1 MFWAKWI
8 GKLSGIAGSPE
19 NVEITV
25 HKTEWVSLLLMAA
38 IAVIACVLLPLVST
52 NFVEPYI
59 VGVLGKTAQGVSTD
73 NLWITSIL
81 AVIVVVFLFGGLR
94 SNSKQKRVDVYL
106 AGVNS
111 ENDRRMFRNSLTGET
126 EATSRNM
133 YLDGIF
139 GEAKLRP
146 LGEMVCT
153 VVIVMALIAA
163 TIVSVM

>member
-1 MFWAKWI
+1 M
-8 GKLSGIAGSPE
+8 
-19 NVEITV
+19 
-25 HKTEWVSLLLMAA
+25 
-38 IAVIACVLLPLVST
+38 
-52 NFVEPYI
+52 
-59 VGVLGKTAQGVSTD
+59 LGKTAQGVSTD

-81 AVIVVVFLFGGLR
+81 TVIVVVFLFGGLR

-139 GEAKLRP
+139 GEAKLRS

-163 TIVSVM
+163 TILSVM